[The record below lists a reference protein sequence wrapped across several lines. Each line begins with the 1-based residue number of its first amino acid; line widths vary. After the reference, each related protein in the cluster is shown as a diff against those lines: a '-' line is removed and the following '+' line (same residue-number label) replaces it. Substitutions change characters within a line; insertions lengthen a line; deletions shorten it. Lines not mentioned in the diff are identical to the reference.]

1 MRSNS
6 NHITVFEHQ
15 TLRVGSGTKALSEDQ
30 LKALQQYYGG
40 GSPFFS
46 LCHKGVKFNEHVGV
60 IQIGKTVIEVLP
72 KADSDA
78 GSESE
83 ETKWRNILIGML
95 KAVGS
100 FNIRTTSE
108 SHLKTRSNTI
118 LDLYIEMFIKELEYL
133 MHIGLVKKYRRT
145 EGNCNALKGSLVF
158 NKQITQNLTH
168 QERFYVRH
176 TTYDTTHNLH
186 RILYKALLLVKQIN
200 TSHLL
205 QSRIGSLLL
214 DFPEMPDIHISE
226 STFDKIFLSRK
237 TQTYQKVLEISRLLL
252 LQYHPDLTR
261 GRNHVLAL
269 MFDMNKLWESYIYAM
284 LHSTSNDEYTI
295 TRQNTRKF
303 WQSDEQGSRYLKPDL
318 LLTQRDG
325 KSVVIDT
332 KWKYRK
338 EASIEDIRQMF
349 AYGHYF
355 DAGRRYLLY
364 PDHIPE
370 IVKTFDGNFSKHY
383 CKQDNK
389 WIESGSCGLMFVDL
403 LDANGKL
410 NRLIGENILNALAK
424 RACV

>member
-1 MRSNS
+1 VKEGK

-30 LKALQQYYGG
+30 LKALQQYYGN

-72 KADSDA
+72 KADADA

-100 FNIRTTSE
+100 FNIKTTSE

-118 LDLYIEMFIKELEYL
+118 LDLYIEILIKELEYL
-133 MHIGLVKKYRRT
+133 LHIGLVKKYRRT

-176 TTYDTTHNLH
+176 TTYDTTHHLH
-186 RILYKALLLVKQIN
+186 CILYKALLLVKQIN

-214 DFPEMPDIHISE
+214 DFPEMPDIHVSQ
-226 STFDKIFLSRK
+226 SSFDKIILSRK
-237 TQTYQKVLEISRLLL
+237 TQTYQKALEISRLLL
-252 LQYHPDLTR
+252 LQYHPDLAH

-269 MFDMNKLWESYIYAM
+269 MFDMNKLWEAFVYRSLLKNKDAG
-284 LHSTSNDEYTI
+284 TTI
-295 TRQNTRKF
+295 KPQRSISF
-303 WQSDEQGSRYLKPDL
+303 WKQDSGQISKIRPDIIITKNKESFVL
-318 LLTQRDG
+318 
-325 KSVVIDT
+325 DT
-332 KWKYRK
+332 KWKLVSG
-338 EASIEDIRQMF
+338 AGPSVEDLRQMF
-349 AYGHYF
+349 VYHEYCA
-355 DAGRRYLLY
+355 AKKVALVY
-364 PDHIPE
+364 PGGSEKITGGFFAQF
-370 IVKTFDGNFSKHY
+370 KNDGKQHRHCSIIKLSVPTLSDSKAVSIIKW
-383 CKQDNK
+383 KQKIREFLEEWQNK
-389 WIESGSCGLMFVDL
+389 SE
-403 LDANGKL
+403 
-410 NRLIGENILNALAK
+410 
-424 RACV
+424 